1 MKKAIERSS
10 NIELLR
16 IIAMMMIVAHH
27 FVYYGVQQNYNPN
40 ISGEILAN
48 GTMFNKIMSLS
59 LLPGGVVGVAIFFLI
74 AGYFGINS
82 DSIHL
87 NKIVIP
93 TCIYSIL
100 GLLVVL
106 ILGCTNIYSF
116 SGNKE
121 ILKNS
126 ISSIFPVGN
135 EVYWFITVYV
145 ILILMKP
152 GINKIIRSL
161 KYRGLVFTIIF
172 LACEYMVAR
181 QVLSPIFAIIEASLF
196 YIIGAFMS
204 IYKDKLIVIKK
215 DYFMIIFII
224 GWIGYVVF
232 TNIHFI
238 GTKVIGICLFGGI
251 SAIGLFEYCTRL
263 NMKNNYIIN
272 SFAILTFDVYL
283 LHEFP
288 LLREFIWR
296 KMLKVDI
303 LFENKLFPII
313 ALIAILLL
321 YLILTI
327 EAAILRKIAI
337 TPILDRWN
345 KVRKRM
351 IL

>member
-40 ISGEILAN
+40 ISGEILAD

-93 TCIYSIL
+93 TCIYSI
-100 GLLVVL
+100 LLVVL